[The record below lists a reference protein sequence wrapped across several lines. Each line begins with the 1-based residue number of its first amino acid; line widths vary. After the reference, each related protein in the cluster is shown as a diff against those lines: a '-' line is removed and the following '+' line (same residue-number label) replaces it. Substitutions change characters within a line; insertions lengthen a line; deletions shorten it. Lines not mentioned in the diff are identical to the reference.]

1 MSQPSNT
8 LSIEQCLKT
17 LQRLEIQGLAIEE
30 HDELVANALAA
41 LSDSNEVA
49 KFKESIKES
58 ARLAKEIDDV
68 FNQQAQILL
77 GLIVVRLWPLLLL
90 YQEWIN
96 LRERWRDC
104 LRFSCQVA
112 LDTAEI
118 LKRFDQ
124 VYLAQVEAIKSDE
137 DRLKA
142 IAAIEPFITELEQND
157 KSAEMSRK
165 FLDLK
170 RDVAAFGEKYTLSA
184 TAVASI
190 PLTND
195 IKAIDE
201 SIKRVQSAFG
211 GIVGGRLLV
220 GLGVAGSASRVIS
233 SLQAYR
239 QEKIEALRK
248 VTQVT
253 TGINSLVAEQPSS
266 LSFEA
271 PNINLMLEN
280 LLTFAE
286 IWSSVRSQSVQ
297 FCEHLK
303 GDLEAAT
310 NLRFKAE
317 IKLAREVCTPLQEGL
332 AEYNEQLQ
340 SWM

>member
-77 GLIVVRLWPLLLL
+77 GLIVFGLWPLLLL

-201 SIKRVQSAFG
+201 S
-211 GIVGGRLLV
+211 

-286 IWSSVRSQSVQ
+286 IWSS
-297 FCEHLK
+297 
-303 GDLEAAT
+303 
-310 NLRFKAE
+310 RFKAE

>member
-77 GLIVVRLWPLLLL
+77 GLIVFGLWPLLLL

-201 SIKRVQSAFG
+201 S
-211 GIVGGRLLV
+211 

-303 GDLEAAT
+303 GGLEAAT

>member
-77 GLIVVRLWPLLLL
+77 GLIVFGLWHS
-90 YQEWIN
+90 I
-96 LRERWRDC
+96 RWRDC

-118 LKRFDQ
+118 LKP
-124 VYLAQVEAIKSDE
+124 QVEAIKSDE

-195 IKAIDE
+195 IKAKLCICFE
-201 SIKRVQSAFG
+201 LFFLRFLLKSWVRQIKRVQSAFG
-211 GIVGGRLLV
+211 GIVG
-220 GLGVAGSASRVIS
+220 GSASRVIS

-239 QEKIEALRK
+239 QALEKIEALRK

-253 TGINSLVAEQPSS
+253 TGINSLVADQPSS

-286 IWSSVRSQSVQ
+286 IWSSPKRSILRTPEGGLGSSHKFSGFLFTLSDSSTNVIRRGSKRKSNWRGKSVLH
-297 FCEHLK
+297 CRR
-303 GDLEAAT
+303 A
-310 NLRFKAE
+310 
-317 IKLAREVCTPLQEGL
+317 
-332 AEYNEQLQ
+332 
-340 SWM
+340 

>member
-77 GLIVVRLWPLLLL
+77 GLIVFGLWPLLLL

-201 SIKRVQSAFG
+201 S
-211 GIVGGRLLV
+211 

-239 QEKIEALRK
+239 QALRK

-286 IWSSVRSQSVQ
+286 IWSSHIRT
-297 FCEHLK
+297 LMARY
-303 GDLEAAT
+303 EA
-310 NLRFKAE
+310 KAFNF
-317 IKLAREVCTPLQEGL
+317 ANT
-332 AEYNEQLQ
+332 
-340 SWM
+340 

>member
-77 GLIVVRLWPLLLL
+77 GLIVVGLWPL

-201 SIKRVQSAFG
+201 S
-211 GIVGGRLLV
+211 
-220 GLGVAGSASRVIS
+220 
-233 SLQAYR
+233 
-239 QEKIEALRK
+239 
-248 VTQVT
+248 
-253 TGINSLVAEQPSS
+253 
-266 LSFEA
+266 
-271 PNINLMLEN
+271 
-280 LLTFAE
+280 
-286 IWSSVRSQSVQ
+286 
-297 FCEHLK
+297 
-303 GDLEAAT
+303 
-310 NLRFKAE
+310 RFKAE